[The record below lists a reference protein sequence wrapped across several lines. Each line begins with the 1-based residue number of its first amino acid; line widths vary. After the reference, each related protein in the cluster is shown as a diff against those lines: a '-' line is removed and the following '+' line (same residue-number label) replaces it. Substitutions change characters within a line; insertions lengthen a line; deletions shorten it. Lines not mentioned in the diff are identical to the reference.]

1 MILPYLFLALL
12 LGFVLAGCGPS
23 PAALP
28 LTAVPTPPPS
38 FSMSS
43 EDEASIRQAALDYVE
58 GWYAAD
64 ADRMERALHADF
76 VKRII
81 QQDRVVTARAA
92 DMVDYTRQGGGTNY
106 KGEQKN
112 IVTILDVYNDIAT
125 VRAES
130 AEYIDYLHIGK
141 VKGKWVLI
149 NALWTYKQPK

>member
-1 MILPYLFLALL
+1 MKLRHLFLVLL

-23 PAALP
+23 SAALP
-28 LTAVPTPPPS
+28 VTAVPTPAPS
-38 FSMSS
+38 FTVSS
-43 EDEASIRQAALDYVE
+43 EDEAAIRQAALDYVE

-76 VKRII
+76 VKRVIM
-81 QQDRVVTARAA
+81 QDRVVTSRTS
-92 DMVDYTRQGGGTNY
+92 DMVNYTRQGGGASY
-106 KGEQKN
+106 AGEKKN
-112 IVTILDVYNDIAT
+112 VVTILDVYNDIAT